1 MSAGEP
7 SDVRRPS
14 RWLLA
19 AEGPRALGELAWLQ
33 AARPSLAG
41 APRGDGHAVLVL
53 PGMGADDRSTI
64 PLRRFLSRLGYR
76 THGWGLGTNIPS
88 QDVARRL
95 TERLE
100 HLRSLDSEPMSLVG
114 WSLGGIYARRVARR
128 SPASVRAVVTLGSPF
143 RSLSG
148 YRGRSAPLVRA
159 VARRRGE
166 VPRTWPR
173 GDDRPLPVPST
184 SVLSR
189 TDGIVPWRACVN
201 PPGDAHETLE
211 VIGSHCG
218 LGHHPA
224 VLYVIADRLAQAPG
238 RWRPLRI
245 PAMWRPFLRH
255 HADDAAGGSA

>member
-1 MSAGEP
+1 
-7 SDVRRPS
+7 
-14 RWLLA
+14 LLA

-53 PGMGADDRSTI
+53 PGMGAGDRSTI

-88 QDVARRL
+88 RDVAGRL
-95 TERLE
+95 AERLE
-100 HLRSLDSEPMSLVG
+100 HLRAQDPEPMSLVG

-128 SPASVRAVVTLGSPF
+128 SPESVRAVVTLGSPF
-143 RSLSG
+143 RSLPG
-148 YRGRSAPLVRA
+148 YQGRSGR
-159 VARRRGE
+159 
-166 VPRTWPR
+166 R

-201 PPGDAHETLE
+201 PRGDAHETLE

-224 VLYVIADRLAQAPG
+224 VLYVIADRLAQTPG
-238 RWRPLRI
+238 EWRPLRI

-255 HADDAAGGSA
+255 HADDAADGSR